1 MNNTSSRSHCDLII
15 TVTIGMRKS
24 CFHIIDL
31 AGSERAGKSE
41 LTGKTLEQGIS
52 INQSLTNLG
61 IVIRD
66 IIEKGTSF
74 NYRSSMLTMIL
85 KDALGGK
92 FKTAFIV
99 TISPAD
105 YNVEET
111 RSSLEFAKQL
121 LKVTNTPITNLIESN
136 DIGKL
141 TEQLNFYQLK
151 VGENQTIERQLR
163 SRIEELIKIN
173 EEEKLR
179 IERANMLKIEEL
191 KQMIEENE
199 KK

>member
-1 MNNTSSRSHCDLII
+1 MNKTSSRSHCDLII
-15 TVTIGMRKS
+15 TVIVGMRKS

-121 LKVTNTPITNLIESN
+121 LKMKNTPITNLIESN

-163 SRIEELIKIN
+163 SRIEELIKSCWNI
-173 EEEKLR
+173 EPTHRPSFQLIFSTLSKLYD
-179 IERANMLKIEEL
+179 NSL
-191 KQMIEENE
+191 
-199 KK
+199 